1 GIERP
6 LFRLAGIDPD
16 KGQSWQAYAM
26 ALLAFNAAGFVLLFL
41 ILKFQHLLPF
51 NPQGLPD
58 LRADLAFNTAIS
70 FVTNTNWQSYGG
82 ETTMSYFS
90 QMVGLTTQNFVS
102 AATGMAVA
110 AGVARGLV
118 GKQSKTIGNF
128 WADMTRSTLY
138 VLLPIAIV
146 LALVLV
152 WQGVPQTLAA
162 NVSATTL
169 EGGQQTIAVGPVAS
183 QLAIKQLGTNGGGF
197 FNVNSAH
204 PF

>member
-1 GIERP
+1 LGAYMAKIYAGAPGLLSGIERP

-51 NPQGLPD
+51 NPQGLPG

-82 ETTMSYFS
+82 ETTMSSFS

-110 AGVARGLV
+110 AGVARGLA

-138 VLLPIAIV
+138 ILLPIAIV
-146 LALVLV
+146 LTLVLV
-152 WQGVPQTLAA
+152 WQGVR
-162 NVSATTL
+162 S
-169 EGGQQTIAVGPVAS
+169 EERRVGREWRWREWR
-183 QLAIKQLGTNGGGF
+183 
-197 FNVNSAH
+197 
-204 PF
+204 